1 MDMVRLDHPDKLE
14 GGFKLKQALTF
25 EEVCPVWSEK
35 LRRGLDLQ
43 EKYILARDS
52 KYCLV
57 GEAWGFSGRHVGYY
71 IASLIFLVGCW
82 SCLKYGKKFGK
93 IAKNRDSITDDFL
106 PLISEFLEHW
116 NRIHQN
122 ITRKYLP
129 KVD

>member
-25 EEVCPVWSEK
+25 EEVCSVWSEK

-43 EKYILARDS
+43 EKYILVRDS

-71 IASLIFLVGCW
+71 IAPP
-82 SCLKYGKKFGK
+82 
-93 IAKNRDSITDDFL
+93 DF
-106 PLISEFLEHW
+106 SSWVLE
-116 NRIHQN
+116 
-122 ITRKYLP
+122 LP
-129 KVD
+129 KIWKEVW